1 MCGVFL
7 VLVKYNLN
15 LELGRSLHK
24 VGQYSYK
31 TWKTT
36 SNIWTI
42 SREKL
47 DVRIQTWTVS
57 PKVGQTYIKNL
68 ENDLE

>member
-24 VGQYSYK
+24 VGQS
-31 TWKTT
+31 
-36 SNIWTI
+36 
-42 SREKL
+42 L
-47 DVRIQTWTVS
+47 
-57 PKVGQTYIKNL
+57 PKVGQSYIKPGQSPQIAGQSST
-68 ENDLE
+68 EFGI